1 MAKIDLHK
9 FRDDLRKKPPKGSN
23 RPPVGIRAKD
33 LDENFNEVTL
43 INGEGDPP
51 LYEVEYTK
59 DGTRIKRILPDGSR
73 AGDLL
78 YWTGSKWEVLAAP
91 SSTTLQVL
99 TIQNGNLAWTATEDC
114 E

>member
-23 RPPVGIRAKD
+23 QPPVGIRAQD

-43 INGEGDPP
+43 INGAGNPP

-59 DGTRIKRILPDGSR
+59 DGTRIKRILPDGFNI
-73 AGDLL
+73 GDLL
-78 YWTGSKWEVLAAP
+78 YWDSEKWVILEATQ
-91 SSTTLQVL
+91 SSTLHIL
-99 TIQNGNLAWTATEDC
+99 GIQDGNLNWIATQDC